1 VGEEIADGK
10 DAGRRS
16 GAGRGHARKLGR
28 AGLSRRRGK
37 GQAAVAASGPVSAT
51 SENTPSAYEPPVTR
65 LVTRLVTRPVTRPV
79 ITDSGLTGMVG
90 TTLRST
96 GAMLASAQTPARTPA
111 RTAARTAARLGRGL
125 YVPTMVIAG
134 VAAWLSWR
142 GWEALG
148 QSGVAQSVHA
158 GRFEL
163 AGPAVLG
170 FVLAVCICEQI
181 RPAQRRPVLA
191 RGHLLDVCYLL
202 FYALLVVPLIV
213 LVGTGFAGLL
223 ARLEPW
229 LVLPRLPGVPG
240 WCFIGLAVLGIDAV
254 DWLTHLANH
263 RITTLWR
270 LHAVHHSQEEL
281 SILTTYRA
289 HPLVHVS
296 FLLSAIPVLAVGSN
310 TQTPAVVLTVY
321 ACLGALPHANVRWT
335 YGRAGR
341 ILVSP
346 AYHRIHHS
354 ATGRLD
360 INLGTVFAIW
370 DTLSRRAVFPARR
383 AESAVIPTG
392 LAGRP
397 IPVEQS
403 GRRLRLGRTMLRQ
416 LAEPFTS
423 TRTEPR

>member
-1 VGEEIADGK
+1 MQGE
-10 DAGRRS
+10 
-16 GAGRGHARKLGR
+16 
-28 AGLSRRRGK
+28 
-37 GQAAVAASGPVSAT
+37 AVKQ
-51 SENTPSAYEPPVTR
+51 E
-65 LVTRLVTRPVTRPV
+65 TRPAPPAATKARGRLYLPTIA
-79 ITDSGLTGMVG
+79 IT
-90 TTLRST
+90 
-96 GAMLASAQTPARTPA
+96 
-111 RTAARTAARLGRGL
+111 
-125 YVPTMVIAG
+125 G

-148 QSGVAQSVHA
+148 QDSITRSVNA

-170 FVLAVCICEQI
+170 FVLAVCVIEQI
-181 RPAQRRPVLA
+181 WPAQRRPVLA
-191 RGHLLDVCYLL
+191 RGHLLDFCYAV
-202 FYALLVVPLIV
+202 FYALLVVPLVV
-213 LVGTGFAGLL
+213 LLGAGFSGLL

-229 LVLPRLPGVPG
+229 LVLPRVTGVPS
-240 WCFIGLAVLGIDAV
+240 WCFLALAVLGIDAV
-254 DWLTHLANH
+254 DWLAHLANH
-263 RITTLWR
+263 RITALWR

-296 FLLSAIPVLAVGSN
+296 FLLSAVPILAVEAN
-310 TQTPAVVLTVY
+310 TATPAVVLTVY

-335 YGRAGR
+335 YGPAGR
-341 ILVSP
+341 ILISP

-370 DTLSRRAVFPARR
+370 DAASRRAVFPARGAAHR
-383 AESAVIPTG
+383 TAIETG

-397 IPVEQS
+397 VPVEQAS
-403 GRRLRLGRTMLRQ
+403 QRLRLGRTMLTQ

-423 TRTEPR
+423 MRTR